1 MEKQVAAGK
10 STRDMALR
18 RYLIRV
24 TLVVLGLGVL
34 FYLGHLGFSTKNVL
48 HLLLILGALV
58 CLDRILIPVL
68 DRLITHEGRATRGAE
83 GEEEVGAVLDRL
95 GTSCVVLHDLDT
107 GRGNID
113 HLVFR
118 QDGAVFLIETK
129 SHRGTVSEEGGELR
143 LNGGHFEKDLLK
155 QTHGNVFWLRNFL
168 EPRLSLQ
175 PWITAAMV
183 FPSAFV
189 TVRRTLR
196 GVDVINAGFLEKWM
210 ARARG
215 NPQVAKKLWPQIGQL
230 KREIRQERA
239 QRGRAATNC

>member
-24 TLVVLGLGVL
+24 TLGVLGLAFL
-34 FYLGHLGFSTKNVL
+34 FYLGHRDFSPKKIPE
-48 HLLLILGALV
+48 LLLVLGAMV
-58 CLDRILIPVL
+58 CVDKVLIPVL
-68 DRLITHEGRATRGAE
+68 DRLITMEGRATRGAE
-83 GEEEVGAVLDRL
+83 GEEEVGTIPDRL
-95 GTSCVVLHDLDT
+95 GPSCIVLHDLDT

-118 QDGAVFLIETK
+118 EDGAVFLIETK
-129 SHRGTVSEEGGELR
+129 SHRGTVSEEQGELR
-143 LNGGHFEKDLLK
+143 LNGGHFEKDILK
-155 QTHGNVFWLRNFL
+155 QTHANMFWLRNFL

-175 PWITAAMV
+175 PWITAAIV
-183 FPSAFV
+183 FPSAYV
-189 TVRRTLR
+189 TVRCKLR

-215 NPQVAKKLWPQIGQL
+215 NPQVAKKLWPQISEV

-239 QRGRAATNC
+239 ERRGA